1 MFKQTLA
8 GSAVLAVAQAI
19 AFNSQK
25 ESSALGLAQT
35 GLSHIEAAHEESDC
49 CCSVMPCMP
58 TCGSPCGGSTQKWTE
73 PTPETPE
80 PIRNIELNL
89 DVILTHIL
97 HQVNPPELPPTPA
110 AEHELIE
117 NVITPVVIQL
127 MNNDIVPAIPVCTW
141 PDGTEAEDWGINA
154 DGTLGE
160 KAEPQT
166 VMPDSSDVIEEVLH
180 EVLDTLDLPDEIDQ
194 DKLIQDSLPSDEVVS
209 EINLTSEDGLE
220 EVSAIV
226 SGLEQTVHNLLDGEE
241 VDSSEIP
248 DSVTALSDNLQ

>member
-1 MFKQTLA
+1 
-8 GSAVLAVAQAI
+8 
-19 AFNSQK
+19 
-25 ESSALGLAQT
+25 
-35 GLSHIEAAHEESDC
+35 
-49 CCSVMPCMP
+49 MP

-73 PTPETPE
+73 PVPETPE

-110 AEHELIE
+110 AEHDLIE

-141 PDGTEAEDWGINA
+141 PDGTEAEDWGINT

-166 VMPDSSDVIEEVLH
+166 VMPDSSDVIEEVLQ

-226 SGLEQTVHNLLDGEE
+226 TGLE
-241 VDSSEIP
+241 
-248 DSVTALSDNLQ
+248 